1 MKICPIKWPGLLC
14 LMLGTVSLRAQT
26 VAVTN
31 APPKPKWTG
40 DVSVGI
46 TLTRG
51 NSDTTLANLTASAD
65 RKTPA
70 NEWLLGA
77 SLTYG
82 KAKVTS
88 NGTTFSSTT
97 AQSAN
102 GFLQYNQMFTPR
114 FYGYARVEGL
124 HDDVADIHYRLTIGP
139 GAGYYLVKNERTD
152 FSVEGGPSCISQ
164 SIGSS
169 RQNFVTLRV
178 AEKFHFKLSDRA
190 RLWENAEIDPDLQN
204 TKSYIVT
211 SEIGIAAD
219 LTANKNLSLNVFLD
233 DDFQSVPAA
242 GRQKNDAKLVAAIDY
257 KF

>member
-1 MKICPIKWPGLLC
+1 MVGV
-14 LMLGTVSLRAQT
+14 VSLEAQT
-26 VAVTN
+26 VTN
-31 APPKPKWTG
+31 TPPKPKWIG
-40 DVSVGI
+40 DVSAGV

-65 RKTPA
+65 RKTTS

-77 SLTYG
+77 NLTYG
-82 KAKVTS
+82 EAKVTS
-88 NGTTFSSTT
+88 NGATTTSTT
-97 AQSAN
+97 AQQADGSI
-102 GFLQYNQMFTPR
+102 QYNELFTPR

-139 GAGYYLVKNERTD
+139 GAGYYFIKNKRMD
-152 FSVEGGPSCISQ
+152 FSVEAGPGYISQ

-169 RQNFVTLRV
+169 RQNFVTLRL
-178 AEKFHFKLSDRA
+178 AEQFHFQLTDRA

-204 TKSYIVT
+204 TENYIVT

-219 LTANKNLSLNVFLD
+219 LTADKSLSLNVFLD
-233 DDFQSVPAA
+233 DDFESVPAQ
-242 GRQKNDAKLVAAIDY
+242 GRQKNDAKLVAAVDY